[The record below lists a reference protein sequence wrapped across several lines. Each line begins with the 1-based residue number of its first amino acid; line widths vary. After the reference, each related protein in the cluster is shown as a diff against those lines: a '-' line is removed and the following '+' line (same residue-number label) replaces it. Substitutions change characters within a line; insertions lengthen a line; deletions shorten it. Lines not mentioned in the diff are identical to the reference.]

1 MGPVG
6 LIMKIKNVIR
16 DKLWPNMVRKKKSK
30 RERKEKEKE
39 REMKER
45 NR

>member
-16 DKLWPNMVRKKKSK
+16 DKLWPNMVRKK
-30 RERKEKEKE
+30 RVKEKEKKKKK
-39 REMKER
+39 KER
-45 NR
+45 